1 MTCMWSSQKCGT
13 RSIYGE
19 TVSWHQPPRVPLSR
33 LLPSNQINGRIP
45 RSSVLEK
52 PRYSWDGPNRGPP
65 PSIGVIDRMDLVV
78 LAAFFSIEL
87 DHLTFDVKGW
97 DHQICVFF
105 FFVFFQVCLISST
118 VWPSN
123 LQFHTFVTQ
132 SFCFYDAASLGF
144 CLDKKRDSMML
155 ILSFHYKDL
164 KRIQHIFH
172 NFPCNGEFSP
182 HNPKRVVGGTKKE

>member
-19 TVSWHQPPRVPLSR
+19 TVSGYQPPRVPLSW
-33 LLPSNQINGRIP
+33 LHPSNQINGRIP

-52 PRYSWDGPNRGPP
+52 PRYSWDGPTRGPP
-65 PSIGVIDRMDLVV
+65 PSIGILDSMELVV

-97 DHQICVFF
+97 EHQIC
-105 FFVFFQVCLISST
+105 VFFQVCLISST

-132 SFCFYDAASLGF
+132 SFLLLWCCLPWFLPWQKERFHDADVVFPLQRSKKNSAYLPQLSL
-144 CLDKKRDSMML
+144 
-155 ILSFHYKDL
+155 
-164 KRIQHIFH
+164 
-172 NFPCNGEFSP
+172 
-182 HNPKRVVGGTKKE
+182 